1 MTSSKPCLRCAL
13 FLLLMAADAAHG
25 VGTPTIDDLW
35 YYEIGGAEPVSVP
48 PNPTVTTLELGGSG
62 ALNLGFSCGKFDPVL
77 SVEETLDQFASQ
89 VDGMTNAMVNAATAL
104 IAALPALILQRANPE
119 LYNLFQTY
127 LGDAQARL
135 AIATK
140 TCEQLETDIADGKN
154 PFEEWIR
161 LAKAQHW
168 KNRMASGG
176 NIILAKQA
184 VEAGGGDEG
193 LPWIYGTRGGNGQ
206 QPIQV
211 VRDTTAAGYNMT
223 LNRAPNT
230 APTAAGPKGPNAPK
244 IAQLWTTPL
253 AAADWAV
260 DVLGDD
266 IVMTCQD
273 CGKRSVPGTGLA
285 PKYEAE
291 RQLVA
296 RGLTHLV
303 NGTTPPSFVNLDA
316 LSAPGIGL
324 SRSLLEAIQVM
335 PANEQGIVLGRLAA
349 EIAQARTI
357 EKALLIRRLLL
368 SGRRVP
374 EVEAAEPAQATL
386 GEAIGELEHEI
397 DNLLFETRVRREV
410 VSATAAVVLERE
422 TWRQRRSIPQPITP
436 PTDTHPLE
444 AGRVRP

>member
-1 MTSSKPCLRCAL
+1 M
-13 FLLLMAADAAHG
+13 
-25 VGTPTIDDLW
+25 GTPTIDDLW

-48 PNPTVTTLELGGSG
+48 PNPMVTTLELGGSG

-77 SVEETLDQFASQ
+77 SVEETLDRFASQ
-89 VDGMTNAMVNAATAL
+89 LDGMSNAMVNAATAL

-140 TCEQLETDIADGKN
+140 SCEQLETDIADGKN
-154 PFEEWIR
+154 PFEEWVR
-161 LAKAQHW
+161 LSKSQHW
-168 KNRMASGG
+168 KHRMASGG
-176 NIILAKQA
+176 NIILAKQV
-184 VEAGGGDEG
+184 VEASGGDEG

-206 QPIQV
+206 LPIQV

-230 APTAAGPKGPNAPK
+230 APTAAGPSGPNAPK
-244 IAQLWTTPL
+244 LAQLWATPL
-253 AAADWAV
+253 AAAEWAV

-273 CGKRSVPGTGLA
+273 CSKRSVPGSGLA

-291 RQLVA
+291 RQIVA
-296 RGLTHLV
+296 RALTHLV
-303 NGTTPPSFVNLDA
+303 NGTTSPSFAHLDA

-324 SRSLLEAIQVM
+324 SRSLLEAIQAM

-386 GEAIGELEHEI
+386 SEAIGELEREI

-410 VSATAAVVLERE
+410 VSTTAAVVLERE
-422 TWRQRRSIPQPITP
+422 SWRQRRSIAQPITP
-436 PTDTHPLE
+436 PTDTHPLK
-444 AGRVRP
+444 AGRVQP